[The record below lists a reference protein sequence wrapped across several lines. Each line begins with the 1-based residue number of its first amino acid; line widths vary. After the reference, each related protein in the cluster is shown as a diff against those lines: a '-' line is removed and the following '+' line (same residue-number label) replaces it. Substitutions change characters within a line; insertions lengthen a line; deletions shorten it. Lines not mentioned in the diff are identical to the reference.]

1 MDLLAM
7 LLLSGALGLLVTAH
21 VALVAALFWLK
32 PRWRAPLALLVP
44 PFAPYFGWQEK
55 RYVWSSLWLL
65 AGIAYIASRVAGSL

>member
-1 MDLLAM
+1 M

-65 AGIAYIASRVAGSL
+65 SGIAYIASRVAATL

>member
-1 MDLLAM
+1 M

>member
-1 MDLLAM
+1 VDLLAM

-55 RYVWSSLWLL
+55 RYVWSSLWLIS
-65 AGIAYIASRVAGSL
+65 GIAYIASRVAATL

>member
-1 MDLLAM
+1 VDLLAM